1 MNDIR
6 QIPALFYMNEFEFHQ
21 MFLIY
26 AWIFIEKKSRSS
38 RLLCIQREN
47 KTFCFM
53 GSLWANKL
61 GIDISVSPSI
71 WNSYAEEKGK
81 FPLPPIPRSNPGPH
95 EYVSG
100 DTCGRRRPRVTQSHL
115 VAAFASLDKK
125 CYIYFGGL
133 KENEKLIVLC
143 NIEIELLTTKNI
155 GR

>member
-1 MNDIR
+1 MISIQFQRLLSWTSFWMISDKFLLYSTWMNSNSIR
-6 QIPALFYMNEFEFHQ
+6 CSCFTLEYSSKE
-21 MFLIY
+21 
-26 AWIFIEKKSRSS
+26 KSRSS

-125 CYIYFGGL
+125 C
-133 KENEKLIVLC
+133 
-143 NIEIELLTTKNI
+143 
-155 GR
+155 